1 MARLP
6 WARRGGGVV
15 ASRHMHRDSPDSRGP
30 PTPGLL
36 PPDEWQTLPSEVYL
50 PTDGPPSDN
59 GEVILAVREV
69 GDGRQA
75 LPVYTALQV
84 LGSAYGM
91 DSPWISVMSSRL
103 QSLAP
108 EVGAG
113 SLLVDAAM
121 PDDAVAAGDQDS
133 AEPHGTAR
141 SSGDIEPAMLYAPSR
156 PFTEGDQQ
164 AMLELQPI
172 VGDQFALVVFSS
184 PELLVAGCGQYQPW
198 VSFAE
203 DLLETVRRSTGADV
217 VFKDKAL
224 PEYVRHGPPDPAN
237 GNEGGTDGR

>member
-1 MARLP
+1 M
-6 WARRGGGVV
+6 
-15 ASRHMHRDSPDSRGP
+15 
-30 PTPGLL
+30 
-36 PPDEWQTLPSEVYL
+36 LPSEVYL
-50 PTDGPPSDN
+50 PTQRPPSDD
-59 GEVILAVREV
+59 GEVLLQVRDV
-69 GDGRQA
+69 GDGRLA

-84 LGSAYGM
+84 LGSACGS

-121 PDDAVAAGDQDS
+121 PDQDG
-133 AEPHGTAR
+133 AEPDAAAPP
-141 SSGDIEPAMLYAPSR
+141 SGDVEPTMVYAPSR
-156 PFTEGDQQ
+156 PFTEGDEQ

-184 PELLVAGCGQYQPW
+184 PELLVAGCGPYQPW

-217 VFKDKAL
+217 VFRDKAL
-224 PEYVRHGPPDPAN
+224 PEHVRHGPPDSAA
-237 GNEGGTDGR
+237 GTEGGTGGR